1 MRLGS
6 VKKKPVILV
15 EDGSFVG
22 YIQDMEIDFE
32 SNKVEMLVLHSN
44 KSFWWRYF
52 FPKEIVLPLSSLVH
66 VGDDVILVKGLNSS
80 GEIDV
85 DSKNFLK

>member
-1 MRLGS
+1 MRIGS
-6 VKKKPVILV
+6 VRKKPVIQV

-22 YIQDMEIDFE
+22 YIQDIEVDFE
-32 SNKVEMLVLHSN
+32 SNKIDMLILHSN

-66 VGDDVILVKGLNSS
+66 VGDDVILVKVLNESI
-80 GEIDV
+80 GD
-85 DSKNFLK
+85 K

>member
-1 MRLGS
+1 MFVRIGS
-6 VKKKPVILV
+6 VRKKPVIQV

-22 YIQDMEIDFE
+22 YIQDIEVDFE
-32 SNKVEMLVLHSN
+32 SNKIDMLILHSN

-66 VGDDVILVKGLNSS
+66 VGDDVILVKVLNESI
-80 GEIDV
+80 GD
-85 DSKNFLK
+85 K